1 MLQKLSKCEVK
12 AWLCWNLIDLPPH
25 SDFTW
30 NQILTISNC
39 PKISFLAILKVLNL
53 DFSQFE
59 QLTSP
64 KFTKIQI
71 SESLKQKWHVWTVWI
86 HQNLMPHKNWSGGK
100 IIKYQQSQ
108 ALTSQFESFWSIVQK
123 YSVWIMIGRVS
134 TVWVIKWCFKT
145 RLGYFARL
153 CKSLQIIFLMS
164 PNDFRNRQHL
174 EKRCKPSKR
183 KKRVG
188 YNYKSVNL
196 CRWTI
201 PKSGF
206 RLSGSNFNY
215 THMPLNNHNWPPPY
229 KKPENHPFRHISSR
243 VVDKLKKFGLFFCW
257 NMYYA
262 HETFIM

>member
-1 MLQKLSKCEVK
+1 MSS
-12 AWLCWNLIDLPPH
+12 H
-25 SDFTW
+25 
-30 NQILTISNC
+30 ILTESIVFEFMPTGIFICCIS
-39 PKISFLAILKVLNL
+39 PDEK
-53 DFSQFE
+53 
-59 QLTSP
+59 
-64 KFTKIQI
+64 TKRVICNKARH
-71 SESLKQKWHVWTVWI
+71 SESQTKWNRNRAGRMICLRKIPQTKNILVWC
-86 HQNLMPHKNWSGGK
+86 
-100 IIKYQQSQ
+100 
-108 ALTSQFESFWSIVQK
+108 
-123 YSVWIMIGRVS
+123 MIEWVS
-134 TVWVIKWCFKT
+134 LVWVIKWCFKT

-243 VVDKLKKFGLFFCW
+243 VDDKLKKFGFVLLLEYVEARCELMQGKNLAVDQYAKVKYLYIIILLAIMWKPNVLQIEQVLIW
-257 NMYYA
+257 NM
-262 HETFIM
+262 

>member
-1 MLQKLSKCEVK
+1 MTLF
-12 AWLCWNLIDLPPH
+12 NRLI
-25 SDFTW
+25 
-30 NQILTISNC
+30 
-39 PKISFLAILKVLNL
+39 
-53 DFSQFE
+53 
-59 QLTSP
+59 SP
-64 KFTKIQI
+64 KFDFT
-71 SESLKQKWHVWTVWI
+71 
-86 HQNLMPHKNWSGGK
+86 QNRSGSN
-100 IIKYQQSQ
+100 IIKHQQSQ

-243 VVDKLKKFGLFFCW
+243 VVDKLKKFGLFFRW
-257 NMYYA
+257 NMHYA
-262 HETFIM
+262 PETFIMWSSFYRYSDFMWNQFWQIQTVQKCHFWQF